1 MALGW
6 APGPYH
12 GLSSHAVYSP
22 ERKTVIPHIITNM
35 MRDTKRKV
43 ERLSNVL
50 MWRFQEGLPEEV
62 AFQAESQRMTCQF
75 GMLWVAHNRKSYQQ

>member
-1 MALGW
+1 MPGTGLGSRPLPW
-6 APGPYH
+6 SLFPCSLQPR
-12 GLSSHAVYSP
+12 
-22 ERKTVIPHIITNM
+22 ENIPHIITNM
-35 MRDTKRKV
+35 MRDTKRKA

-62 AFQAESQRMTCQF
+62 AFQAESQRMTSQF